1 MSSLFLSMGGVS
13 PNWMQHHLPWLA
25 VLVMVFGMARDDTS
39 AGNETALDG

>member
-25 VLVMVFGMARDDTS
+25 VLVMVFGIAPDDRS
-39 AGNETALDG
+39 AVDQTAFDG